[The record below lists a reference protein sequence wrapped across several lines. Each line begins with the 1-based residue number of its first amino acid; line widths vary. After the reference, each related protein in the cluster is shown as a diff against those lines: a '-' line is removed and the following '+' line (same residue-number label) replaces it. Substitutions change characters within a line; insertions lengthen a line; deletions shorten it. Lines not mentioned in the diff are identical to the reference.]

1 MLSGGNAMLKN
12 IVYTFIGILIGGIIG
27 RLLMR
32 FIKAPDWA
40 FNWYWDYKS
49 VLTFTLLDIIIF
61 MLPFAIYILLIKG
74 FKISILSLNG
84 IEYAI
89 IGLLFTL
96 CDVVISSYMF
106 PALIK
111 FAKYANSVFIN
122 YTVNAFIIVFLFFII
137 LALFKMVKKLF
148 YGIY

>member
-1 MLSGGNAMLKN
+1 MLRN
-12 IVYTFIGILIGGIIG
+12 IVYAFGGILFGGIIG
-27 RLLMR
+27 RILMR
-32 FIKAPDWA
+32 LIKAPDWA

-61 MLPFAIYILLIKG
+61 MLPFTIYFVLIKG
-74 FKISILSLNG
+74 FKISILSLSG

-111 FAKYANSVFIN
+111 LEKYAKSVFIN

-137 LALFKMVKKLF
+137 LVLYKMIKRLF
-148 YGIY
+148 YSI

>member
-1 MLSGGNAMLKN
+1 MLKN
-12 IVYTFIGILIGGIIG
+12 ILYILTGVLIGGIIG
-27 RLLMR
+27 RVLIRLV
-32 FIKAPDWA
+32 KAPDWA

-49 VLTFTLLDIIIF
+49 ILSFTLLDIIIF
-61 MLPFAIYILLIKG
+61 MLPFTIYFVLIKG

-84 IEYAI
+84 IEYTI

-111 FAKYANSVFIN
+111 LEKYAKSVFIN
-122 YTVNAFIIVFLFFII
+122 YTVNACIIVFLFFII
-137 LALFKMVKKLF
+137 LVLFKMIKKLF
-148 YGIY
+148 YSI